1 MATIKAFRALRPTP
15 EKAAEISSVPYD
27 VIYESEVRETIAR
40 NPLSFLRVTRPDG
53 EFPEGSNPSA
63 EEQFA
68 TASRNLADLVNSAVL
83 VEESEDSIYIYRLSA
98 GDHTQTGIVACCS
111 VDEYEKDIVKRHE
124 KTRPDKVEDRTNHTL
139 AVSAQTGLVFLA
151 IRGTDD
157 VGRLIAETVQTAPL
171 LEVRAYD
178 GVVHTVWRMK
188 APSEMVEAFKEVPA
202 IYIADGHHRVESA
215 RLARSKRREANPDH
229 TGEEEYNH
237 FIAGIFPA
245 EDLKILP
252 YNRAVKDLNGLSEED
267 FLNRIAEHCTI
278 MEMGDKVPK
287 ARGQACMYLGGKWR
301 TLYFNNDK
309 AAESNPIERLDV
321 SALQNTLLNPILGI
335 DDPRTNERITF
346 VGGARGPEE
355 LERLVDS
362 GKAKVAF
369 SMFATTMDDL
379 FAVSDIGEIMPPK
392 STWFEPKLR
401 DGLLIHQI

>member
-1 MATIKAFRALRPTP
+1 MSTIKAFKSLRPTP
-15 EKAAEISSVPYD
+15 EKAAEVSSVPYD

-40 NPLSFLRVTRPDG
+40 NPLSFLKVTRPDG
-53 EFPEGSNPSA
+53 EFTEGSNPSPD
-63 EEQFA
+63 EQFA
-68 TASRNLADLVNSAVL
+68 AASRNLEQLKASGVL
-83 VEESEDSIYIYRLSA
+83 VQESEDSIYIYRLST

-124 KTRPDKVEDRTNHTL
+124 KTRPDKVEDRTNHML

-157 VGRLIAETVQTAPL
+157 VRRLIAETVHTAPL
-171 LEVRAYD
+171 LEVRADD
-178 GVVHTVWRMK
+178 GVAHTIWKMN
-188 APSEMVEAFKEVPA
+188 APAEMVEAFKAVPA

-215 RLARSKRREANPDH
+215 RLARTKRRDANTDH
-229 TGEEEYNH
+229 SGDEEYNY

-245 EDLKILP
+245 EDLRILP

-267 FLNRIAEHCTI
+267 FLNRIGEHCTI

-287 ARGQACMYLGGKWR
+287 TRGQACMYLGGKWM

-309 AAESNPIERLDV
+309 AADSNPIEMLDV
-321 SALQNTLLNPILGI
+321 SILQNTILNPILGI

-346 VGGARGPEE
+346 IGGARGTDE

-401 DGLLIHQI
+401 DGLLIHTI